1 MFASL
6 PLTALRA
13 FESAA
18 RLLSFKAA
26 AEELSVTPTAISHQI
41 RVLEDWLGVALFERL
56 PRKVRLRRAASD
68 CFAACMA
75 RCWKWRKASTPCAR
89 NAAAAA

>member
-13 FESAA
+13 FESAS

-26 AEELSVTPTAISHQI
+26 AEELSVTPTAVSHQI
-41 RVLEDWLGVALFERL
+41 RSWKAG
-56 PRKVRLRRAASD
+56 S
-68 CFAACMA
+68 ACRCSNACHA
-75 RCWKWRKASTPCAR
+75 RCA
-89 NAAAAA
+89 

>member
-13 FESAA
+13 FESAS

-26 AEELSVTPTAISHQI
+26 AEELSVTPTAVSHQI
-41 RVLEDWLGVALFERL
+41 RSLESWLGVALFERL
-56 PRKVRLRRAASD
+56 PRQVRLTEGGERLFHSLHG
-68 CFAACMA
+68 
-75 RCWKWRKASTPCAR
+75 KASTPCVR
-89 NAAAAA
+89 TAAART